1 MVQPGINGLDTP
13 RTNVGDATYLSRQP
27 NFDIS
32 QELSFQSPSKDANL
46 LQQLRNGGRQNL
58 KTPRGSRAPFND
70 RRNLPAGLGGPE
82 FTPLLKSAT
91 RNSARRY
98 GGGKENPGR
107 ATPGFLAKIDEDMTP
122 MPAGETSM
130 YGASRNTS
138 SFMTNTPLPEV
149 DSSSAASTP
158 LVMRRRENGK
168 GPLENGS
175 QLSLREQQNVIDKI
189 EKENFGLKLKIH
201 FLEEALRK
209 AGPGFSEA
217 ALKENTD
224 LKVDKV
230 TMQRELQK
238 YKKHLTSAEKD
249 LENYRQQI
257 LEIQE
262 KAKRKYADESQRAEI
277 ERLRQALEA
286 KEAEIDN
293 LHRQLEEQDEEDEIE
308 RLRQQLEAKDTEI
321 DNLHRQLEEQDG
333 EDRIERL
340 QDEIDDLKADL
351 RRKDDVIAQHEDAV
365 EDARQEL
372 ESKEAEIEDLH
383 RKLEEQEDGDKI
395 EKLLDEI
402 DKLKADLRRK
412 DDTIARYQD
421 EVEQERQEKGHDADR
436 LREAKETMGELEAN
450 VRRLEQQVKD
460 LKKKLQDA
468 LSQKDRAEADLAELQ
483 EELANKSVVTKG
495 LSRQVEEKVAR
506 LQSEVESARQEC
518 ASLEEERSGQQRE
531 IDDLRAKLKDARE
544 ERDIS
549 ERLRRSLEAKV
560 QAEVEKARQECDSL
574 EQELSAQQKD
584 VDELRAKLNEARE
597 ERDNSERLRRSLE
610 AKVDGA
616 WRMEM
621 DDVRYQLKEAREE
634 RDSAERIRLALEAKL
649 CEMDDVKRQLKAARE
664 ERDAAERNQRS
675 LEAKLG
681 EMDDIKR
688 QLKEARQELDAAE
701 RIRPTLES
709 KSSEMEDIKRQL
721 KEAREERDSAERIRL
736 TLESKLRELEDENL
750 VLEQAFEEAQTAAE
764 DARAAAEQSAAAQQ
778 ATFQRYKQKLEKY
791 KRERDELASTLRD
804 QHNNST
810 HSSVSEMAAEE
821 RRDLHKMLRESQ
833 LEADRLDRELRQ
845 HREALE
851 ELMGVESTLRKKL
864 ERARSERAAYRAS
877 AEKLQKDVKKLEVE
891 KDKALAEA
899 EAATAAAAAA
909 AAAAAVNGDR
919 ALVHVSRANK
929 HGVDTDA
936 IIRAA
941 EAAEKRHE
949 KEIRGMV
956 MQLEWLKA
964 CWDREARLRS
974 DVAYAKRYVM
984 MEVQIRDA
992 CNKADLAIINRIRA
1006 EINPS
1011 ARAASKLGQRAST
1024 RGLEPYAVVPEKRKR
1039 QHKQLQPQRSRL
1051 RLALNAVRFIV
1062 RTQLYARNWA
1072 KNDKVRQRLLDCV
1085 DGMEREERIR
1095 KMRDQWRAEV
1105 ARKTLPD
1112 QS

>member
-13 RTNVGDATYLSRQP
+13 RTNVGDTTYLNRQP
-27 NFDIS
+27 DFDIS
-32 QELSFQSPSKDANL
+32 QEASLQSPSKDANVL
-46 LQQLRNGGRQNL
+46 TQLRNGRRPNL

-70 RRNLPAGLGGPE
+70 RRNLPSGLGGPE

-168 GPLENGS
+168 GPLENGN

-277 ERLRQALEA
+277 GRLRQELEA
-286 KEAEIDN
+286 KDAEIDN
-293 LHRQLEEQDEEDEIE
+293 LHRQLEEQDEAD
-308 RLRQQLEAKDTEI
+308 K
-321 DNLHRQLEEQDG
+321 
-333 EDRIERL
+333 IERL

-351 RRKDDVIAQHEDAV
+351 RRKDDVINQHEDEV
-365 EDARQEL
+365 EEARNQL
-372 ESKEAEIEDLH
+372 ATKEAEIENLH
-383 RKLEEQEDGDKI
+383 QKLEEREDGDDRI
-395 EKLLDEI
+395 GKLEDEI
-402 DKLKADLRRK
+402 DNLKADLRRK
-412 DDTIARYQD
+412 DDVIA
-421 EVEQERQEKGHDADR
+421 E
-436 LREAKETMGELEAN
+436 
-450 VRRLEQQVKD
+450 LEQQAKD
-460 LKKKLQDA
+460 LKKKLHDA
-468 LSQKDRAEADLAELQ
+468 LSQKDRAEADLVELQ

-495 LSRQVEEKVAR
+495 LSRQVEEKAAR
-506 LQSEVESARQEC
+506 LQSELERARQEC
-518 ASLEEERSGQQRE
+518 ASLEEERTGQQKE
-531 IDDLRAKLKDARE
+531 IDGLRAKLKEARE
-544 ERDIS
+544 ERDI
-549 ERLRRSLEAKV
+549 
-560 QAEVEKARQECDSL
+560 
-574 EQELSAQQKD
+574 
-584 VDELRAKLNEARE
+584 
-597 ERDNSERLRRSLE
+597 SERLRRSLE

-634 RDSAERIRLALEAKL
+634 RDSAERIRLT
-649 CEMDDVKRQLKAARE
+649 
-664 ERDAAERNQRS
+664 

-688 QLKEARQELDAAE
+688 QLKEAREERDSAERIQRTLEAKLGETDDIKRQLKEARQELDAAQRIRRTLEAKLGEMDDIKRQLKEVKQERDSAERTRLTLEAKLSEMDDIKRQLKEAKQELDAAE

-709 KSSEMEDIKRQL
+709 KSSEMESLRRQL
-721 KEAREERDSAERIRL
+721 KEATQERDSAEQIRL
-736 TLESKLRELEDENL
+736 TLDSKLRDLEDENL
-750 VLEQAFEEAQTAAE
+750 VLEQALEEAQTAAE
-764 DARAAAEQSAAAQQ
+764 DARAAAEDARAAAEESVAAQQ
-778 ATFQRYKQKLEKY
+778 ETFKRYKEKLEKY
-791 KRERDELASTLRD
+791 KRERDELATTLRD

-833 LEADRLDRELRQ
+833 LEADKLDRELRQ

-877 AEKLQKDVKKLEVE
+877 AEKLQKDFKKLEAA

-909 AAAAAVNGDR
+909 AANGDR
-919 ALVHVSRANK
+919 DLVHVSRASK

-964 CWDREARLRS
+964 CWDREARLRN
-974 DVAYAKRYVM
+974 DVAYAKRYLM

-992 CNKADLAIINRIRA
+992 CNNADLAIINRIRA

-1024 RGLEPYAVVPEKRKR
+1024 RGPEPYAVVPEKRKR
-1039 QHKQLQPQRSRL
+1039 QQKQLQLQLQPQRSRL

-1105 ARKTLPD
+1105 ARKALSD
-1112 QS
+1112 QI